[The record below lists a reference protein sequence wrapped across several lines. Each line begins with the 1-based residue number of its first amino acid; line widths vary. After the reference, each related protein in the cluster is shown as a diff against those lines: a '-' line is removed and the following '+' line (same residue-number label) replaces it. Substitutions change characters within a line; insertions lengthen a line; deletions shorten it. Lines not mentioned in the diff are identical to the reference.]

1 MDILIKGMD
10 MPGFCVDC
18 PCGHVDNSEYPNQKL
33 FCYGQYE
40 CPELDINEVRHK
52 VKNCPLV
59 EVPAHHGRLIDA
71 DKVLSEIREI
81 VKADTERGKITFAVD
96 IFRPINNAPTVI
108 DAEE

>member
-10 MPGFCVDC
+10 MPCMCCLC
-18 PCGHVDNSEYPNQKL
+18 PCHDWDMETNRYYCQALKDEPRIIDENTRRN
-33 FCYGQYE
+33 
-40 CPELDINEVRHK
+40 D
-52 VKNCPLV
+52 CPLV
-59 EVPAHHGRLIDA
+59 EVPTPHGRLIDA